1 VILAL
6 RLVPESKN
14 PTAVQM
20 LDLPGVGLISASLF
34 CLTFALVEGQKYGW
48 TSGTILGLFAGAA
61 VAFALFYWREHCVS
75 QPLSDFSLFRTLNFA
90 APLAG
95 VLSYRLGSKWI
106 VAAGAVHHLG
116 NRHRSRGRP
125 GHVGRDGDGAQGARR
140 QRLGRAV
147 DDASGR
153 QPHGHRR
160 PRAVLQNRVTAN
172 ITEGIQAVQG
182 IPEAVKQKIIAG
194 AGSGAMQ
201 MGIPQGSSNMPLTA
215 TAMMETMFKGWF
227 TDAVATTFIV
237 AVILAVSGGLCAF
250 LLRRNAKEARVATEA
265 DAPAGPAGDVAV
277 AQAGDA

>member
-1 VILAL
+1 MVTRRRAGARRIIGVILAL

-182 IPEAVKQKIIAG
+182 IREAVT
-194 AGSGAMQ
+194 SRR
-201 MGIPQGSSNMPLTA
+201 SSPAPA
-215 TAMMETMFKGWF
+215 TAVC
-227 TDAVATTFIV
+227 APSCCAATPKRR
-237 AVILAVSGGLCAF
+237 ASPRKRR
-250 LLRRNAKEARVATEA
+250 LRQ
-265 DAPAGPAGDVAV
+265 GPPGTWP
-277 AQAGDA
+277 